1 MSIPNRRDFVRTA
14 AIGAAALGTSALG
27 FHPAAAATGAAPAL
41 DSAPGTGAG
50 AGQPARRQLRILVLG
65 GTGFIGPHLVRAIL
79 ARGHTPV
86 LFNRGR
92 TAPQLFVEQYDG
104 LENLVG
110 DRDSDITALAS
121 GRWDAVIDDSGYTPQ
136 QVRATAE
143 LLRDRVGLYIF
154 TSTRGVY
161 AGFTGDVIDESAPVG
176 MRGVPDSEW
185 TGYGP
190 LKALAEREVQ
200 QALPGRYMIARPP
213 IITGPGDGTDRF
225 TYWYVRIDRGG
236 DVVAPGDP
244 GDPIQY
250 VDVRDLVDFY
260 VHAAE
265 NNVTGTYN
273 VAGPAGPLSSAEF
286 LYGIRAITPTP
297 VAFTWMDWDFLARHD
312 IREGRELSSWRAPRG
327 ENLNYGRVVNSRA
340 QAAGMRFRPLADTA
354 RDTLEWW
361 KGLPAERRDRM
372 TAGIPADREAAA
384 LAAWRAR

>member
-1 MSIPNRRDFVRTA
+1 MAHNRRDFVRTA
-14 AIGAAALGTSALG
+14 AIGAAALGAGALG
-27 FHPAAAATGAAPAL
+27 PSAVAAQARSDTSSYLRP
-41 DSAPGTGAG
+41 
-50 AGQPARRQLRILVLG
+50 PARRQLRILVLG

-92 TAPQLFVEQYDG
+92 TAPQLFVEQYEG
-104 LENLVG
+104 IENLVG
-110 DRDSDITALAS
+110 DRDSDISALGS

-143 LLRDRVGLYIF
+143 LLRDRVGHYIF

-161 AGFTGDVIDESAPVG
+161 AGFLGDVIDEDAPVG
-176 MRGVPDSEW
+176 MRGVPDTEW

-200 QALPGRYMIARPP
+200 QVFPGRYMIARPP
-213 IITGPGDGTDRF
+213 IITGPGDSTDRF

-236 DVVAPGDP
+236 DVIAPGDP

-260 VHAAE
+260 VHVAE
-265 NNVTGTYN
+265 NSVTGTYN
-273 VAGPAGPLSSAEF
+273 VAGPAAPLSSAEF
-286 LYGIRAITPTP
+286 LYGIRAVTPAP
-297 VAFTWMDWDFLARHD
+297 VSFTWMDWDFLASHD

-327 ENLNYGRVVNSRA
+327 ENRNYGRVDNSRA
-340 QAAGMRFRPLADTA
+340 LAAGMRFRPLADTA
-354 RDTLEWW
+354 GDTLDWW
-361 KGLPAERRDRM
+361 KSLPAERRERM
-372 TAGIPADREAAA
+372 TAGIPADREQAA